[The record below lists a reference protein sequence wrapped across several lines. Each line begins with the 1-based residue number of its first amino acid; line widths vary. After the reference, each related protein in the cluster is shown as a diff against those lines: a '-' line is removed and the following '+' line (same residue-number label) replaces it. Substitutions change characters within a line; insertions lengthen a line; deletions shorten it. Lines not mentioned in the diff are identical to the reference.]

1 MFRYEYFVSV
11 VESLIQDFHTCQTL
25 LQLEFLAGCV
35 PLKGIAAVS
44 VGVTG
49 AADVSL
55 KLLSLWPLESSHLG
69 QQ

>member
-1 MFRYEYFVSV
+1 MFRYEYFPPV
-11 VESLIQDFHTCQTL
+11 VESLIQDFQTCQTL
-25 LQLEFLAGCV
+25 HQLEPLAGCV

-44 VGVTG
+44 VDVTG

-55 KLLSLWPLESSHLG
+55 KLLSLWPLESSRLG